1 MNSKEWLQLLQF
13 ITGIVQFFA
22 SRGDNNTSDIAKHD
36 KLESSNTDTQK

>member
-22 SRGDNNTSDIAKHD
+22 SRGDNDTANNVKPNQLSGGD
-36 KLESSNTDTQK
+36 TDTQK